1 MTIEQV
7 LNLNINFLISLSIL
21 LMSSFDFF
29 DLIIN
34 DEKQSVVQSSTG
46 YGVAL

>member
-34 DEKQSVVQSSTG
+34 DEKQNVVQSSTG

>member
-1 MTIEQV
+1 MIIEQV
-7 LNLNINFLISLSIL
+7 LNLNINFLILFA
-21 LMSSFDFF
+21 SSFDFS
-29 DLIIN
+29 DLIIK